1 MKLTNDHTR
10 RSLVALVALGAGLA
24 ACSNGAETGE
34 LDPRRAL
41 PAAEAKPRATTVALT
56 IEQAERALDVG
67 RAPADAKKLLE
78 GVVAD
83 PSATVEERDQ
93 ATLALSRALELS
105 GDTEGAITRVEALLA
120 AHAEDKRWPME
131 TAASD
136 RLRKLVTGHDEDPHR
151 LRLEADEEVAPFA
164 HALTRYFTPANDGAA
179 PGKTTQITI
188 LTFHGESSESSKL
201 GTWNIAGALKAERR
215 EACPFCDDTMQHT
228 STWRSGEGSWT
239 ALPKRAAQ
247 LRVALG
253 VFYFDLGEGRVPA
266 RYDAELPMPSAEI
279 AARLEKGEGLVMA
292 RERPNAPPVI
302 LIAAPREAQLGLV
315 EAALAAMKTLPLEP
329 ITVPIAAGLRPSE
342 IQGVIRGATATYRK
356 CYEAVLEKAPEVAV
370 KVELA
375 FTVREDGSVERPS
388 IGEASTLHDA
398 TLERCFLDVT
408 SALVFPA
415 GGTRI
420 TVGTPRVVASEK
432 AAPAAR

>member
-1 MKLTNDHTR
+1 M
-10 RSLVALVALGAGLA
+10 
-24 ACSNGAETGE
+24 
-34 LDPRRAL
+34 
-41 PAAEAKPRATTVALT
+41 
-56 IEQAERALDVG
+56 
-67 RAPADAKKLLE
+67 
-78 GVVAD
+78 
-83 PSATVEERDQ
+83 EERDQ
-93 ATLALSRALELS
+93 ATLALSRALEAS

-164 HALTRYFTPANDGAA
+164 HALTRFFKAPSDGAST
-179 PGKTTQITI
+179 GKTEITI
-188 LTFHGESSESSKL
+188 LSFHGESTDSEKL
-201 GTWNIAGALKAERR
+201 GTWNIGGALKAERR
-215 EACPFCDDTMQHT
+215 DACPLCEDTVHT
-228 STWRSGEGSWT
+228 HTWSSGEGSWT

-253 VFYFDLGEGRVPA
+253 IFYFDLGEGRVPA

-279 AARLEKGEGLVMA
+279 VARLEKGEGLVLA
-292 RERPNAPPVI
+292 KERPNAPPVI

-329 ITVPIAAGLRPSE
+329 VTIPIAAGLRPSE
-342 IQGVIRGATATYRK
+342 IQGVIRGAKATYRK
-356 CYEAVLEKAPEVAV
+356 CYQTLLDRTPEAAG

-398 TLERCFLDVT
+398 ALERCFLDAT

-420 TVGTPRVVASEK
+420 TVRTPLVVASDK
-432 AAPAAR
+432 APPAAR